1 MAEKKIPMRT
11 CIACR
16 IEKPKKE
23 LIRIVK
29 NKENVFS
36 VDRTGKLA
44 GRGAYICP
52 CKKCM
57 EKALKIKA
65 IERNLEV
72 IPTDEIKAALVER
85 ISEIEKNINNSDKA

>member
-44 GRGAYICP
+44 GRGAYICDSTT
-52 CKKCM
+52 CIQKLLKKRLLNHAFEM
-57 EKALKIKA
+57 EVSEDVYKVIEEEFFGKI
-65 IERNLEV
+65 
-72 IPTDEIKAALVER
+72 
-85 ISEIEKNINNSDKA
+85 

>member
-16 IEKPKKE
+16 TEKPKKE

-29 NKENVFS
+29 NKENVFA

-44 GRGAYICP
+44 GRGAYICDDNN
-52 CKKCM
+52 CVQKFLKKRLLNHAFEM
-57 EKALKIKA
+57 EVSEEVYKSIEEAFFGKI
-65 IERNLEV
+65 
-72 IPTDEIKAALVER
+72 
-85 ISEIEKNINNSDKA
+85 